1 MLHKYL
7 VYVRYFLWV
16 FFIFFSFLFFLN
28 LNGKQNSSFSESK
41 IEKDHPLK
49 DKSLFTGTKSS
60 VNIDFSEQK
69 TKDNNLII
77 SKNKL
82 MQKDE
87 DEFSDKT
94 KLEEVENITY
104 STELENKDYD
114 YLQNNYLLAS
124 TEDLAGYPLP
134 GEKFDY
140 FPILAEI
147 SDFSQTRQSYDGISE
162 YSEFPETKEK
172 GIEIDYS
179 EKDGILIKEAAEK
192 GVNVQSAQ
200 QGFYVEKAYDKGVKV
215 KFAGEDGLF
224 VDSSYDGVDVD
235 MVEDDGV
242 SVYRASGDGV
252 VIYYA
257 GDEGIDAIGERGN
270 VLRSNN
276 QGFYGL
282 YVYSAGAYPQNPGLY
297 VAGTIYATGTK
308 SSLVETSKG
317 KEPLYAVESPEVE
330 FMCSGTARLKNG
342 ESKIKFDRL
351 FRESISTQ
359 IPLRITLTPKGKY
372 SELFVSQQ
380 SFEGFAVKSGSDEDV
395 EFDWIAIGRRKGYE
409 KKYPFEEVP

>member
-1 MLHKYL
+1 MLYKNL

-28 LNGKQNSSFSESK
+28 LNGKENSSFTMSK
-41 IEKDHPLK
+41 IEKYHPLE
-49 DKSLFTGTKSS
+49 DKSHLSGTKSS
-60 VNIDFSEQK
+60 VNIDCSKQK
-69 TKDNNLII
+69 TKDNNLIL
-77 SKNKL
+77 SKNKSKK
-82 MQKDE
+82 KDE

-104 STELENKDYD
+104 ASQLENKDYD

-124 TEDLAGYPLP
+124 AEDLTAYPLP

-147 SDFSQTRQSYDGISE
+147 GDFSHTGQSYSGVSE
-162 YSEFPETKEK
+162 YSEFPETKEEGLK
-172 GIEIDYS
+172 IDFS
-179 EKDGILIKEAAEK
+179 EKDGILIKEAVEK
-192 GVNVQSAQ
+192 GVNVQSAK

-257 GDEGIDAIGERGN
+257 GDEGIDAIGEKGN

-330 FMCSGTARLKNG
+330 FMCSGTAKLKNG

-351 FRESISTQ
+351 FRESISKDV
-359 IPLRITLTPKGKY
+359 PLRITLTPKGKWCQ
-372 SELFVSQQ
+372 LFVSQQ
-380 SFEGFAVKSGSDEDV
+380 NSEEFSVKSGSDEEV